1 MPYSNLSDKEL
12 RRRIKELEAK
22 GYKGTNDPV
31 LHALNCEQTNRLSDK
46 ELLSLIRSRAA
57 SGKPIAKLAAAA
69 RKRGLSF

>member
-1 MPYSNLSDKEL
+1 MSCSHLSDEEL

-22 GYKGTNDPV
+22 GYEGTTNPL

-57 SGKPIAKLAAAA
+57 AGKPFAKLAAAA
-69 RKRGLSF
+69 KRRDLSF